1 MYNNR
6 IFLSTELINNIIYN
20 IVKGRNSRELKEDNH
35 KQIWTLTITANLKNT
50 FGFKYNNE
58 SIEKVFKI
66 NIYED
71 GNYYIIE
78 RVLNSNHSTKLKT
91 LINKNISPKYNYILG
106 CEEDENGEDYIY
118 FRPISYIY

>member
-58 SIEKVFKI
+58 SIEKVFKV

-91 LINKNISPKYNYILG
+91 LINKKYVSKI
-106 CEEDENGEDYIY
+106 
-118 FRPISYIY
+118 